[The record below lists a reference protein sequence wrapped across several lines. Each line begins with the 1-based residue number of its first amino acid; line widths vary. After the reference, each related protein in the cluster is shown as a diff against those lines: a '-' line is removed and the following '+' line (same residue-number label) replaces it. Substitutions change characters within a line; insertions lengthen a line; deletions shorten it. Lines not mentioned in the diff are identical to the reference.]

1 MNSLVAT
8 PPVPPHF
15 YENPRFSPSRI
26 STTVS
31 SSSLVS
37 GFCDSLLSFEVSW
50 LTEPPVSTP
59 SSSYTS
65 RKRKADDDGND
76 HDGRMSASP
85 TNSPAFTPRQLPS
98 FRTIKRSRPNVS
110 GRPLSLPRLLETL
123 DTDALRTVLRT
134 MCERHPQLADEVA
147 QTSPRPSVSSTLQV
161 LRNYQAAL
169 QSSFPLG
176 GNTESDYAYNR
187 VRQPLTNL
195 LEALSDFTPNFLPP
209 KETQPSVSLSYL
221 DGATDIIH
229 ALPRWS
235 TPQNNIER
243 DSAYDEICKAWILV
257 IREAAKRGGGIQ
269 LQYGGWDQKLAKHN
283 QNSGGKMQAAVNELG
298 LSLGWMNGPDSPS
311 HGAGNNDMGS
321 IRDQLLS
328 GTYGLGTPVKVGPW

>member
-15 YENPRFSPSRI
+15 YEHSRFSPSRI
-26 STTVS
+26 M
-31 SSSLVS
+31 
-37 GFCDSLLSFEVSW
+37 
-50 LTEPPVSTP
+50 STP

-65 RKRKADDDGND
+65 RKRKADDEGND

-98 FRTIKRSRPNVS
+98 FRNIKRSRPNVS

-123 DTDALRTVLRT
+123 DTDALRTVVRT

-147 QTSPRPSVSSTLQV
+147 HTSPRPSVSSTLQV
-161 LRNYQAAL
+161 LRNYQAVL

-209 KETQPSVSLSYL
+209 NETQPSVSLSYL

-257 IREAAKRGGGIQ
+257 IREAGKRGGGIQ

-283 QNSGGKMQAAVNELG
+283 HTSGGKLQAAVNELG
-298 LSLGWMNGPDSPS
+298 SSLGWMNGPDSQS
-311 HGAGNNDMGS
+311 HSPGGSELGS
-321 IRDQLLS
+321 IRDQLFS

>member
-15 YENPRFSPSRI
+15 YEYSRLSPSR
-26 STTVS
+26 
-31 SSSLVS
+31 
-37 GFCDSLLSFEVSW
+37 
-50 LTEPPVSTP
+50 PMSTP
-59 SSSYTS
+59 THTPTSS
-65 RKRKADDDGND
+65 RKRKADDDSHD

-85 TNSPAFTPRQLPS
+85 TNSPAFTPRSLPPS
-98 FRTIKRSRPNVS
+98 RTFKRARPHVG

-123 DTDALRTVLRT
+123 DTETLRGILRSV
-134 MCERHPQLADEVA
+134 CDRHPTLAEEVV
-147 QTSPRPSVSSTLQV
+147 QTAPRPSVAAALQV
-161 LRNYQAAL
+161 LRNYQSAL

-176 GNTESDYAYNR
+176 GNPESDYAYNR
-187 VRQPLTNL
+187 VRQALGNL
-195 LEALSDFTPNFLPP
+195 LDALSDFTPHFLPP
-209 KETQPSVSLSYL
+209 NETQASTSLSYL
-221 DGATDIIH
+221 DGATEIIH
-229 ALPRWS
+229 SLPRWS

-283 QNSGGKMQAAVNELG
+283 QNSGGKLQAAVNDLAS
-298 LSLGWMNGPDSPS
+298 SLGWMHGPDAQGFGSP
-311 HGAGNNDMGS
+311 GGNDLGS
-321 IRDQLLS
+321 IREQLLS

>member
-1 MNSLVAT
+1 
-8 PPVPPHF
+8 
-15 YENPRFSPSRI
+15 
-26 STTVS
+26 
-31 SSSLVS
+31 
-37 GFCDSLLSFEVSW
+37 
-50 LTEPPVSTP
+50 
-59 SSSYTS
+59 
-65 RKRKADDDGND
+65 
-76 HDGRMSASP
+76 MSASP
-85 TNSPAFTPRQLPS
+85 TNSPAFTPRQLPHNY
-98 FRTIKRSRPNVS
+98 RNMKRARPNVS
-110 GRPLSLPRLLETL
+110 GRPLALPRLLETL
-123 DTDALRTVLRT
+123 DTDALRTVVRT
-134 MCERHPQLADEVA
+134 MCERHPQLADEVVH
-147 QTSPRPSVSSTLQV
+147 TSPRPNVSSTLQV

-195 LEALSDFTPNFLPP
+195 LDALSDFTPNFLPP
-209 KETQPSVSLSYL
+209 NESQASTSLSYL

-243 DSAYDEICKAWILV
+243 DSAYDEMCKAWILV

-283 QNSGGKMQAAVNELG
+283 QTSGGKLQGAVNELG
-298 LSLGWMNGPDSPS
+298 QSLGWMGADTPS
-311 HGAGNNDMGS
+311 HGASGDMSS
-321 IRDQLLS
+321 IRDQLFS

>member
-15 YENPRFSPSRI
+15 YENARLSPSRI
-26 STTVS
+26 M
-31 SSSLVS
+31 
-37 GFCDSLLSFEVSW
+37 
-50 LTEPPVSTP
+50 STP
-59 SSSYTS
+59 SSYTS

-85 TNSPAFTPRQLPS
+85 TNSPAFTPRQLPA
-98 FRTIKRSRPNVS
+98 FRNYKRTRPNVS

-123 DTDALRTVLRT
+123 DTDALRSVVRT

-161 LRNYQAAL
+161 LRNYQATL

-176 GNTESDYAYNR
+176 GSTESDYAYNR

-209 KETQPSVSLSYL
+209 NEPQPSVSLSYL

-243 DSAYDEICKAWILV
+243 DSAYDEICKAWVLV

-283 QNSGGKMQAAVNELG
+283 QTSGGKLQGAINELG
-298 LSLGWMNGPDSPS
+298 SNLGWMNGPDSQIHNSP
-311 HGAGNNDMGS
+311 GGNDLGS